1 MIWGFSHII
10 ISQKMT
16 IADSIK
22 CIFALTR
29 IKHIWFLC
37 CSGGVV
43 DEAEYRR
50 WQRIIPKP
58 PILSAPVTYQ
68 TMLRT
73 QCMIHQPMSYLQ
85 CMIHN
90 SDWRVPVTRPNN
102 SWLYPIRTRYFFR
115 ISKYIGYY
123 RRFLPWGQYTPNM
136 KALKEMPITNH
147 RKVYWSTISA

>member
-50 WQRIIPKP
+50 WQKLFPSHQSFQHQWHIRPCYVHNVWYINQCRIYNVWYIIVTDGYPLP
-58 PILSAPVTYQ
+58 DPIILGYTRS
-68 TMLRT
+68 
-73 QCMIHQPMSYLQ
+73 
-85 CMIHN
+85 
-90 SDWRVPVTRPNN
+90 VPD
-102 SWLYPIRTRYFFR
+102 IFFR